1 MIPKSGS
8 RFSDKI
14 MLNQGS
20 GLLRSTPFRL
30 ALTFA
35 LLFVLAFVLSGA
47 IVYQLMSADLAGRL
61 DETIRETYSVIAV
74 TYAQS
79 DQEDLVLSVDS
90 HAAASPEKEQLFSL
104 TDANGNRLAG
114 NFTAADLPDGFS
126 DFAAA
131 LPDVPPGTNYH
142 AWSGSVGPNSL
153 TVAFSLSETEELER
167 IVLMSFGWATLIIS
181 GLAVAGGALLASR
194 VQRRLDGIAATMD
207 DVSNGRLDARI
218 PLLGNGDDIDGV
230 SGQVNAALER
240 LASLVDGMRQVSADI
255 AHDLK
260 TPLNRLQMILESAAD
275 KTARGEAV
283 ADELTDARTESLQIN
298 ETFDALLR
306 IAQIEAGARKA
317 RFVDLD
323 LNAVV
328 EAIAEIYADVAED
341 DGKSLSATFVRGAPC
356 LIHGDRDLL
365 TQLFAN
371 LVENALRHCPDGTAI
386 RVSVTRRADR
396 IVAEVADNGP
406 GIPAGE
412 REKVFQR
419 LYRLETSRTTPGS
432 GLGLSLV
439 RAIAELHG
447 ASIALEDR
455 HPGLAVIVG
464 FPAKASLD

>member
-1 MIPKSGS
+1 MKETSAS
-8 RFSDKI
+8 
-14 MLNQGS
+14 
-20 GLLRSTPFRL
+20 LLRSTPFRL

-35 LLFVLAFVLSGA
+35 LLFVLAFILSGA
-47 IVYQLMSADLAGRL
+47 IVYQLMSADLAEQL
-61 DETIRETYSVIAV
+61 DQSVRETYSVVAV
-74 TYAQS
+74 TYAEN
-79 DQEDLVLSVDS
+79 DQEDLVSAVDS
-90 HAAASPEKEQLFSL
+90 HAALSPSKEQLFSL
-104 TDANGNRLAG
+104 TDAAGNHLAG

-126 DFAAA
+126 DFAVS
-131 LPDVPPGTNYH
+131 LPGVPPGTMYR
-142 AWSGSVGPNSL
+142 AWSGSVGSDSL
-153 TVAFSLSETEELER
+153 TVAFSLSEIKELES

-230 SGQVNAALER
+230 SSQVNAALER
-240 LASLVDGMRQVSADI
+240 LAALVDGMRQVSADI

-260 TPLNRLQMILESAAD
+260 TPLNRLQMILEAAAD

-283 ADELTDARTESLQIN
+283 SDELTEARTESLQIN

-323 LNAVV
+323 LNGVV
-328 EAIAEIYADVAED
+328 EAIAEIYAGVAED
-341 DGKSLSATFVRGAPC
+341 DGKSLSADIVQSAPC
-356 LIHGDRDLL
+356 LVHGDRDLL

-371 LVENALRHCPDGTAI
+371 LVENALRHCPDGTLI
-386 RVSVTRRADR
+386 KLMVSRQGDR
-396 IVAEVADNGP
+396 IVAEIADNGP
-406 GIPAGE
+406 GIPTEE

-419 LYRLETSRTTPGS
+419 LYRLDTSRTTPGS

-439 RAIAELHG
+439 RAIADLHG
-447 ASIALEDR
+447 ASVVLEDR
-455 HPGLAVIVG
+455 RPGLAVVVG
-464 FPAKASLD
+464 FPVAAKASPA

>member
-1 MIPKSGS
+1 MTEPGAS
-8 RFSDKI
+8 
-14 MLNQGS
+14 
-20 GLLRSTPFRL
+20 LLRSTPFRL
-30 ALTFA
+30 ALAFA
-35 LLFVLAFVLSGA
+35 LLFVLAFILSGA
-47 IVYQLMSADLAGRL
+47 IVYQLMSADLAEQL
-61 DETIRETYSVIAV
+61 DQSVKETYSVVAV
-74 TYAQS
+74 TYAAS
-79 DQEDLVLSVDS
+79 DQEDLISAVDS
-90 HAAASPEKEQLFSL
+90 HAALSPGKEQLFSL
-104 TDANGNRLAG
+104 TDAGGNHLAG

-126 DFAAA
+126 DFAAS
-131 LPDVPPGTNYH
+131 LPDVVPGTLYR
-142 AWSGSVGPNSL
+142 AWTGSVGPNSL
-153 TVAFSLSETEELER
+153 TIAISLSETEELES
-167 IVLMSFGWATLIIS
+167 IVLMSFGWATLIIA
-181 GLAVAGGALLASR
+181 GLAVAAGALLASR

-230 SGQVNAALER
+230 SSQVNAALER
-240 LASLVDGMRQVSADI
+240 LAALVDGMRQVSADI

-260 TPLNRLQMILESAAD
+260 TPLNRLQMILEAAAD
-275 KTARGEAV
+275 KTIRGEAI
-283 ADELTDARTESLQIN
+283 ADELAEARGESLQIN

-323 LNAVV
+323 LNGIV

-341 DGKSLSATFVRGAPC
+341 DDKSLSAAIVHGAPC
-356 LIHGDRDLL
+356 LVHGDRDLL

-386 RVSVTRRADR
+386 LLSVQRQDDR

-406 GIPAGE
+406 GIPAQE

-419 LYRLETSRTTPGS
+419 LYRLDTSRTTPGS

-439 RAIAELHG
+439 RAIADLHG

-455 HPGLAVIVG
+455 HPGLAVIIG
-464 FPAKASLD
+464 FPAAAKASPG

>member
-1 MIPKSGS
+1 MTETSAS
-8 RFSDKI
+8 
-14 MLNQGS
+14 
-20 GLLRSTPFRL
+20 LLRSTPFRL

-35 LLFVLAFVLSGA
+35 LLFVLAFILSGA
-47 IVYQLMSADLAGRL
+47 IVYQLMSADLAERL
-61 DETIRETYSVIAV
+61 DELVKETYSVVAV

-79 DQEDLVLSVDS
+79 DKEDLVLAIDS
-90 HAAASPEKEQLFSL
+90 HAALSPEKEQLFSL
-104 TDANGNRLAG
+104 TDSNGNRLAG

-126 DFAAA
+126 DFAAS
-131 LPDVPPGTNYH
+131 LPGVAPGTMYR

-153 TVAFSLSETEELER
+153 TVAFSLSETEELES
-167 IVLMSFGWATLIIS
+167 IVLMSFGWAALIIV

-207 DVSNGRLDARI
+207 DVSSGRLDARI

-230 SGQVNAALER
+230 SRQVNAALER

-275 KTARGEAV
+275 KTTRGEAV
-283 ADELTDARTESLQIN
+283 ADDLAEARGESLQIN

-323 LNAVV
+323 LNDIV

-341 DGKSLSATFVRGAPC
+341 DGKSLSANISQDSRYLV
-356 LIHGDRDLL
+356 HGDRDLL

-371 LVENALRHCPDGTAI
+371 LVENALRHCPSGTIIKLSA
-386 RVSVTRRADR
+386 TRQGDR
-396 IVAEVADNGP
+396 IVAEIADNGP
-406 GIPAGE
+406 GIPAKE

-439 RAIAELHG
+439 RAIADLHG

-455 HPGLAVIVG
+455 RPGLAVVVG
-464 FPAKASLD
+464 FPQAKPAA

>member
-1 MIPKSGS
+1 MKETSA
-8 RFSDKI
+8 
-14 MLNQGS
+14 N
-20 GLLRSTPFRL
+20 LLRSTPFRL

-35 LLFVLAFVLSGA
+35 LLFVLAFILSGA
-47 IVYQLMSADLAGRL
+47 IVYQLMSADLAERL
-61 DETIRETYSVIAV
+61 DEGIKETYSVVAV
-74 TYAQS
+74 TYSQS
-79 DQEDLVLSVDS
+79 DQEDLVLAVDS
-90 HAAASPEKEQLFSL
+90 HAALSPEKEQLFSL
-104 TDANGNRLAG
+104 TDGNGNRLAG
-114 NFTAADLPDGFS
+114 NFTATDLPDGFS
-126 DFAAA
+126 DFAAS
-131 LPDVPPGTNYH
+131 LPGVAPGTLYR

-181 GLAVAGGALLASR
+181 GLGVAGGALLASR

-230 SGQVNAALER
+230 SSQVNTALER
-240 LASLVDGMRQVSADI
+240 LSSLVDGMRQVSADI

-260 TPLNRLQMILESAAD
+260 TPLNRLQMILEAAAD

-283 ADELTDARTESLQIN
+283 ADEMAEAREESLQIN

-323 LNAVV
+323 LNGVV
-328 EAIAEIYADVAED
+328 ESIGEIYAEVAED
-341 DGKSLSATFVRGAPC
+341 DGKSLSAEISQDSRYLV
-356 LIHGDRDLL
+356 HGDRDLL

-371 LVENALRHCPDGTAI
+371 LVENALRHCPKATTI
-386 RVSVTRRADR
+386 RLSVTRRADR

-406 GIPAGE
+406 GIPAEE

-419 LYRLETSRTTPGS
+419 LYRLDTSRTTPGS

-439 RAIAELHG
+439 RAIADLHG
-447 ASIALEDR
+447 ASISLEDR
-455 HPGLAVIVG
+455 HPGLGVIVG
-464 FPAKASLD
+464 FPAAKASSASSTA